1 MDYRECASF
10 LKERDN
16 FLIIT
21 HLRPDGDTL
30 GSAAALCSALRR
42 IGKNA
47 ALYPNPEITPKYAKY
62 VEKFIGNDFKP
73 DCVVSV
79 DVAEKHMFCSGFKGE
94 VDLAIDHHPSNSYYA
109 NELLL
114 HAEKASCGES
124 ILNVIKELCG
134 SLTPE
139 EATLLYIAVST
150 DCGCFR
156 YANVTSEIFAA
167 ASELAAFGADIQ
179 KINFE
184 IFRQVSR
191 ARMVLEGA
199 ICAGLKFYHGGKLVV
214 ATVTLD
220 MMESSGATEN
230 DCDDIA
236 GIPGKVEGCIV
247 SMVIRELEKG
257 KCKVSVRSH
266 PGFDSCALCQ
276 KFGGGGH
283 KMASGCTINAEPD
296 EVREMLVKAVDE
308 LWA

>member
-1 MDYRECASF
+1 MDYRECAAF

-42 IGKNA
+42 LGKNA
-47 ALYPNPEITPKYAKY
+47 ALFPNPEVTPKYEKFIEKY
-62 VEKFIGNDFKP
+62 VEPDFKH
-73 DCVVSV
+73 DYIVSV
-79 DVAEKHMFCSGFKGE
+79 DVAEEHMFCKGFSDK
-94 VDLAIDHHPSNSYYA
+94 VDLAIDHHPSNSRYA
-109 NELLL
+109 DGLLL
-114 HAEKASCGES
+114 HDEKASCGES
-124 ILNVIKELCG
+124 IMEVIKELCG
-134 SLTPE
+134 GLTPE

-156 YANVTSEIFAA
+156 YANVTDETFAA
-167 ASELAAFGADIQ
+167 ASELAKFGADIQ

-184 IFRQVSR
+184 IHRQVSK
-191 ARMVLEGA
+191 ARMVLEGL
-199 ICAGLKFYHGGKLVV
+199 ICAGMKFYRGGRLVI

-220 MMESSGATEN
+220 MMEQSGATEN

-236 GIPGKVEGCIV
+236 GIPGKVEGCEV
-247 SMVIRELEKG
+247 SLLIRELEEG
-257 KCKVSVRSH
+257 KCKVSARSH
-266 PGFDSCALCQ
+266 PSFDSCALCA

-283 KMASGCTINAEPD
+283 KMASGCTIEAGPD
-296 EVREMLVKAVDE
+296 EICEMMVKAVEE

>member
-1 MDYRECASF
+1 MDYRECAAF
-10 LKERDN
+10 LSERDN

-47 ALYPNPEITPKYAKY
+47 ALFPNPEVTPKYVKY
-62 VEKFIGNDFKP
+62 VEKYIADDFSHE
-73 DCVVSV
+73 CIIAV
-79 DVAEKHMFCSGFKGE
+79 DVAEEHMFCNGFSGQ
-94 VDLAIDHHPSNSYYA
+94 VDLAIDHHPSNSHYA
-109 NELLL
+109 AELLL
-114 HAEKASCGES
+114 HDEKASCGES
-124 ILNVIKELCG
+124 ILEVTKALCG

-156 YANVTSEIFAA
+156 YANVTHETFAA
-167 ASELAAFGADIQ
+167 ASELAKFGADIQ

-184 IFRQVSR
+184 IFRQMSK
-191 ARMVLEGA
+191 ARMVLEGL
-199 ICAGLKFYHGGKLVV
+199 ICAGLKFYHGGKIVI

-220 MMESSGATEN
+220 MMEKSGATEN

-236 GIPGKVEGCIV
+236 GIPGKVEGCVV

-257 KCKVSVRSH
+257 KCKVSVRSQ
-266 PGFDSCALCQ
+266 PSFDSCALCL

-283 KMASGCTINAEPD
+283 KMASGCTVYASPD

-308 LWA
+308 IWA